1 MPTESR
7 SSAQSRVYTSGGSRR
22 FSTLR
27 SGFRHRTTGLSI
39 LAFALIA
46 SLHASAADALP
57 AATEPTPAPTPIA
70 TDPQAELESATADA
84 LFGSPPVA
92 PGVAEPTQNT
102 TLELLGGTVKPGE
115 TARLYWSPSA
125 TFDGVSNPRSVI
137 VANGIDPGL
146 VFCLTGVLHGDE
158 HNGLEIVRRVVFSL
172 DPMRLAGAVIG
183 IPIVNLDGFRRGVR
197 YLPDRRDLNR
207 YFPGRRTGS
216 AASRIA
222 HSLFNEV
229 IRHCDLLVDI
239 HTGSFHRTNLP
250 QLRGD
255 LTNLDVLDMS
265 RRFGSTVILHNR
277 GSNGT
282 LRRAATEA
290 GIPTVTLET
299 GEPFRIQD
307 KEVRQGVRAI
317 QNAMTALA
325 MYKHSQPWTD
335 PPPVY
340 YQSRWVR
347 VDLGGVLLADVRL
360 GALVATGDRLG
371 TVTDPMTNEVREVV
385 SPYNGRVLGMAL
397 NQVVLAGY
405 AAFHI
410 GIDAAAIDPLE
421 GDDSPTEQPEQPAAP
436 MPAEMPERDL
446 ENSE

>member
-1 MPTESR
+1 MTRHLFPI
-7 SSAQSRVYTSGGSRR
+7 
-22 FSTLR
+22 FTLV
-27 SGFRHRTTGLSI
+27 
-39 LAFALIA
+39 AC
-46 SLHASAADALP
+46 LHAHAADVVA
-57 AATEPTPAPTPIA
+57 APTPGTAKPTQVEAVGAASASVDVQAA
-70 TDPQAELESATADA
+70 TPSLEPPATAA
-84 LFGSPPVA
+84 TSIA
-92 PGVAEPTQNT
+92 PSVSHRSLQ
-102 TLELLGGTVKPGE
+102 LLGSEIRPGE

-125 TFDGVSNPRSVI
+125 TFDGVQNPRVVI
-137 VANGIDPGL
+137 VANGVSPGP
-146 VFCLTGVLHGDE
+146 VMCLTGVVHGDE
-158 HNGLEIVRRVVFSL
+158 HNGLEIVRRVMSNL
-172 DPMRLAGAVIG
+172 DPHRMSGSVIG

-229 IRHCDLLVDI
+229 INRCDLLVDI

-255 LTNLDVLDMS
+255 LTNLDVLELS

-277 GSNGT
+277 GSSGT

-290 GIPTVTLET
+290 GIPSVTLET
-299 GEPFRIQD
+299 GEPLRIQD

-317 QNAMTALA
+317 QNALA
-325 MYKHSQPWTD
+325 SLHIYPRSMLWRD

-347 VDLGGVLLADVRL
+347 VEGGGVLLADVRL
-360 GALVATGDRLG
+360 GAMVDAGDRLG
-371 TVTDPMTNEVREVV
+371 TVTDPTTNEVREVV
-385 SPYNGRVLGMAL
+385 SPYYGRVLGMAL
-397 NQVVLAGY
+397 NQVVLPGY

-410 GIDAAAIDPLE
+410 GIDKAEIDPME
-421 GDDSPTEQPEQPAAP
+421 GDDSATPTEPPAIP
-436 MPAEMPERDL
+436 IPSDTPDRDL